1 MVLTSQQF
9 VMNCSVITGDSL
21 AQQEPD
27 PAFNQHYPMISLKI
41 ELLYVDVSYTIKR
54 FHNSSITGG
63 GPSTPLNS
71 QAPQ

>member
-9 VMNCSVITGDSL
+9 VMNCIVITGDSL

-41 ELLYVDVSYTIKR
+41 ELLYVDVSNVFIIPRLLGEALVQRGIPRLPNKK
-54 FHNSSITGG
+54 
-63 GPSTPLNS
+63 
-71 QAPQ
+71 Q

>member
-27 PAFNQHYPMISLKI
+27 PAFNWDYPMISLKI
-41 ELLYVDVSYTIKR
+41 ELLYVDLSYTTKL
-54 FHNSSITGG
+54 FHNSSIAGE
-63 GPSTPLNS
+63 GPSTAWNS
-71 QAPQ
+71 QAP